1 MPFPHIWSVITWRL
15 GSGSEIQLVSTLPLV
30 VLFINEPGR
39 GFLARAELE
48 RRKYECVQM
57 FPIEHWEKFISPLI
71 ATGLIK
77 YLPEASQ
84 VLVVS
89 GQQALVLLHPS
100 AHYGILCVN
109 NREPG
114 VV

>member
-1 MPFPHIWSVITWRL
+1 
-15 GSGSEIQLVSTLPLV
+15 
-30 VLFINEPGR
+30 
-39 GFLARAELE
+39 
-48 RRKYECVQM
+48 M

-77 YLPEASQ
+77 YLPLASQ

-100 AHYGILCVN
+100 AHCGPYVSTIVDLEWFDTIRTSC
-109 NREPG
+109 
-114 VV
+114 

>member
-1 MPFPHIWSVITWRL
+1 
-15 GSGSEIQLVSTLPLV
+15 
-30 VLFINEPGR
+30 
-39 GFLARAELE
+39 
-48 RRKYECVQM
+48 M

-77 YLPEASQ
+77 YLPSASQ